1 MAFEISENMSKQGA
15 LSAWGDKVIYNME
28 LSQEEKEFFWS
39 ALMLGRES
47 LAVLDMMLIMSCLL

>member
-28 LSQEEKEFFWS
+28 LSQEEKEFS